1 MVISFQEQQLKIKS
15 VLIAI
20 TAVLLAAGCSS
31 LSPSRTG
38 TSAPPTPEQIARS
51 RSAPDSRLIEWGG
64 VIVSLENLRQSSEIQ
79 IIAYPLNN
87 SGRPETDEPPVGR
100 FIAIQPGYLESIDY
114 ARGRQ
119 VTVSGKLDR
128 LREGKV
134 GQSSYLFPVLLVQKI
149 HLWPKQREG
158 GVTPRFNLGIGGG
171 SGGSI
176 RGGLGVGFDF

>member
-1 MVISFQEQQLKIKS
+1 MNL
-15 VLIAI
+15 LILA
-20 TAVLLAAGCSS
+20 LLLLLTSACSTLAPQPAAGSRS
-31 LSPSRTG
+31 ITPNQVSRHMRSPE
-38 TSAPPTPEQIARS
+38 SAPV
-51 RSAPDSRLIEWGG
+51 EWGG

-79 IIAYPLNN
+79 IIASPLTN